1 MMLAMPVRIAALLA
15 CLLLSASAAAETIY
29 KYRHAD
35 GRTVYS
41 NRLEPGL
48 ELIETFEYKIPAPAA
63 KAKPR
68 AAPQCDAEG
77 EARIK
82 KQLDALQAGWTEV
95 QEATRALALAE
106 ERLRAGQEPQAGDR
120 ECVTGGSAPPAAG
133 GVPASA
139 APTAGGAMSGRRGR
153 PSPEYVARMDALEAG
168 VRTARERLDTAL
180 RKYNQ
185 LR

>member
-1 MMLAMPVRIAALLA
+1 MIPGMRARIAALLA
-15 CLLLSASAAAETIY
+15 CLLCAGAAAAETVY
-29 KYRHAD
+29 KYRFPD

-48 ELIETFEYKIPAPAA
+48 ELIETFEYRFAPPAPAP
-63 KAKPR
+63 KPG
-68 AAPQCDAEG
+68 AASKSDAEG

-82 KQLDALQAGWTEV
+82 KQLDALQAAWTEV
-95 QEATRALALAE
+95 QEATRALATAE
-106 ERLRAGQEPQAGDR
+106 DQLRAAQEPQAGDR
-120 ECVTGGSAPPAAG
+120 EGVASGSAAGAVG
-133 GVPASA
+133 GVPPSPSPAV
-139 APTAGGAMSGRRGR
+139 GGAMSGRRGR
-153 PSPEYVARMDALEAG
+153 PSPEYVARMEALEAG

>member
-1 MMLAMPVRIAALLA
+1 MMLAMLARIAALLA
-15 CLLLSASAAAETIY
+15 CLLLSAAAAAETIY
-29 KYRHAD
+29 KFRHAD

-63 KAKPR
+63 KANSR
-68 AAPQCDAEG
+68 AASQSDAAG

-106 ERLRAGQEPQAGDR
+106 ERLRAGQEPQASDR
-120 ECVTGGSAPPAAG
+120 EGVASGSVPPAAG

-139 APTAGGAMSGRRGR
+139 APAVGGSMSGRRGR
-153 PSPEYVARMDALEAG
+153 PSPEYLARMEALEAG
-168 VRTARERLDTAL
+168 VSTARERLDTAL

>member
-1 MMLAMPVRIAALLA
+1 MMSAMRVRIVALLA

-48 ELIETFEYKIPAPAA
+48 ELIETFEYRIPAPAA
-63 KAKPR
+63 KAKSR
-68 AAPQCDAEG
+68 AASQSDAEG

-95 QEATRALALAE
+95 QDATRVLAAAE
-106 ERLRAGQEPQAGDR
+106 ERLRAGQEPQASDR
-120 ECVTGGSAPPAAG
+120 EGVDSGSAPPAAG
-133 GVPASA
+133 GVPAPA
-139 APTAGGAMSGRRGR
+139 APAVGGAMSGRRGR
-153 PSPEYVARMDALEAG
+153 PSPEYVARVEALESG
-168 VRTARERLDTAL
+168 VRAARERLDKAL
-180 RKYNQ
+180 RKYTQ

>member
-1 MMLAMPVRIAALLA
+1 MMRAMLVRIVALLA
-15 CLLLSASAAAETIY
+15 CLLFSASAAAETIY

-48 ELIETFEYKIPAPAA
+48 ELIETFEYRIPAPAA
-63 KAKPR
+63 KAKFR
-68 AAPQCDAEG
+68 AASQSDAEG

-82 KQLDALQAGWTEV
+82 KQLDSLQAGWMEV
-95 QEATRALALAE
+95 QEATRVLAAAE
-106 ERLRAGQEPQAGDR
+106 ERLRAGEEPQAGA
-120 ECVTGGSAPPAAG
+120 SPA
-133 GVPASA
+133 V
-139 APTAGGAMSGRRGR
+139 GGAMSGRRGR
-153 PSPEYVARMDALEAG
+153 PSPEYVARMEALEAG